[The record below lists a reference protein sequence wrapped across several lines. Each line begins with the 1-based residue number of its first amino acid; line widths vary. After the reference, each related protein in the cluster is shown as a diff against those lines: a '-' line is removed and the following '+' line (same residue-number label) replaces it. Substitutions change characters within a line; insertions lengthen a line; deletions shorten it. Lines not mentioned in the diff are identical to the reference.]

1 MTGRFEKAKE
11 KVLGKKYNLDVVYI
25 DSKTMRNLN
34 KKYRHKNKD
43 TNVLAFV
50 LSPTVGQIFLNPAFI
65 KKEKGNIF
73 SLYLHG
79 LLHLAGY
86 SHGKAM
92 DNKEKQLWRAI

>member
-1 MTGRFEKAKE
+1 VRGRFKKAKE
-11 KVLGKKYNLDVVYI
+11 RVLGKKYELDVIFI

-43 TNVLAFV
+43 TNVLAFA
-50 LSPTVGQIFLNPAFI
+50 LSTAVGQIFLNPIFI

-86 SHGKAM
+86 SHGKSM
-92 DNKEKQLWRAI
+92 DSEEKKLWHAI